1 MRFILILSSFLFYL
15 NLSSQDDWDFENKEN
30 KNKLFL
36 DTRVVNGHTVN
47 TLEKKVLDFRITHRF
62 GEIATNQS
70 YRTLFGFDNSTDIR
84 IALEYGVN
92 DQFMLGFGRCKGAG
106 PFLEFWDTF
115 FKYNFFTSTNESFKL
130 TFNSKLFYTGMQSSS
145 DLSSITRFEKFS
157 HRVSYHSE
165 LLIAYQIHPKLA
177 IQFSPGFLYR
187 NLTNY
192 NDDNGLLNLGSVAKI
207 HLFKKVSLMLEH
219 FWIINHNN
227 YRVDNFS
234 HPFGIGIEIN
244 TFAHVFQLNF
254 MNSKGLGEGQFLP
267 YTSSKWSN
275 GEFRFGFTI
284 ARKFNT

>member
-1 MRFILILSSFLFYL
+1 MRFILILPYFLFYL

-84 IALEYGVN
+84 IALEYGIN

-115 FKYNFFTSTNESFKL
+115 LKYNFFTSTNESFKL
-130 TFNSKLFYTGMQSSS
+130 TFGSKLFYTGMQSSS

-157 HRVSYHSE
+157 HRVSYHTE

-219 FWIINHNN
+219 FWIIDNN
-227 YRVDNFS
+227 NFRVDNYS

>member
-1 MRFILILSSFLFYL
+1 
-15 NLSSQDDWDFENKEN
+15 
-30 KNKLFL
+30 
-36 DTRVVNGHTVN
+36 
-47 TLEKKVLDFRITHRF
+47 
-62 GEIATNQS
+62 
-70 YRTLFGFDNSTDIR
+70 
-84 IALEYGVN
+84 
-92 DQFMLGFGRCKGAG
+92 MLGFGRCKGAG

-115 FKYNFFTSTNESFKL
+115 LKYNFFTSTNESFKL
-130 TFNSKLFYTGMQSSS
+130 TFGSKLFYTGMQSSS

-157 HRVSYHSE
+157 HRVSYHTE

-219 FWIINHNN
+219 FWIIDNN
-227 YRVDNFS
+227 NFRVDNYS